1 MIQHAAHPL
10 PPLSL
15 LETRVLGV
23 LVEKQLTTPDVYPLT
38 VNSLVAGCNQKT
50 SRDPVINASEN
61 DVQIAL
67 DSLRTHTLIVE
78 SYGASGRVLRYAHNV
93 DRVLH
98 LPGPIVA
105 ILAVLMLRGPQTPG
119 ELRGNCDRL
128 YRFPDISALEA
139 YLDEMAESRSN
150 RPLGALVAQ
159 LPRQPGSREHRYA
172 HLLSGIPE
180 MPVYIGS
187 QADGGRHSAAHKE
200 GLAAEVAQ
208 LRAEV
213 AALRGALQRLCA
225 ELGVDPGVAPDLPEP
240 DA

>member
-1 MIQHAAHPL
+1 MAAMTEHAARAL

-15 LETRVLGV
+15 LEARVLGV

-38 VNSLVAGCNQKT
+38 ANSLVAGCNQKT
-50 SRDPVINASEN
+50 SRDPVVNASESE
-61 DVQIAL
+61 VQIAL
-67 DSLRTHTLIVE
+67 DSLRAHTLIVE

-98 LPGPIVA
+98 LPGPVVA

-139 YLDEMAESRSN
+139 YLDEMAESRGD
-150 RPLGALVAQ
+150 RPPGALVVQ

-172 HLLSGIPE
+172 HLLSGMPE
-180 MPVYIGS
+180 MPVVSIP
-187 QADGGRHSAAHKE
+187 
-200 GLAAEVAQ
+200 
-208 LRAEV
+208 
-213 AALRGALQRLCA
+213 RLC
-225 ELGVDPGVAPDLPEP
+225 PDLYPHLFMPLEKRKQICCKQ
-240 DA
+240 